1 MGRAR
6 STGTRGKTAERQRNL
21 ARIRAERAVRTAETR
36 EAVSDWLTRP
46 RGFRGRRKSKHALVV
61 ETRETGADAI
71 ARARRVLRLGLVA
84 YALERLWLVLAPL
97 IFLGSFLLGLYW
109 LGFFSLF
116 PAVRDEFGIR
126 WFWAVVYFLLLGG
139 VLWLTVPPW
148 IMRLRVSPPFRG
160 LKRAVRRAY
169 EGEQRPLSTLQ
180 DKPANKLSVYGEVL
194 WHRERLRN
202 LELLKA
208 CRLRLPS
215 FSLSNYDPYALR
227 GLVLVIF
234 ALGLVAQFVAPQA
247 RGEDS
252 DPLLLSARFN
262 LWLDPP
268 AYTGLAPSL
277 LPANLEETGSD
288 IVVVPHASRLTGRI
302 TSPMD
307 RELPVLALGGSEI
320 TTEADGDGG
329 FAVDWLLDDPALHTG
344 AVLSLEL
351 PGRDFR
357 WRLATIPDEPPEISI
372 RGPITETQ
380 RGSLDI
386 AYEAQD
392 DYGVIRVDLV
402 LRREGQDFALTESF
416 DSKASLATGE
426 AVPEPET
433 GLGAEQGTESETGLG
448 AEQGTESETGL
459 GTEQGTGSGQ
469 GATPLTQGQTDP
481 QAASQ
486 AEAEATSPLQADT
499 ASRAGAIQEDQNTLR
514 LQLFITETGV
524 PELTDSAYPDLRAH
538 PWAGFVVVAQL
549 EAHDGGGN
557 STASDSQT
565 ITLPE
570 LRFTHPLARILVALR
585 KRLNDGL
592 LEVPS
597 VRNHLVR
604 EIHKWRDEISTGNH
618 LALLFAE
625 ARLESPTD
633 LIKIRQVQDLFWAV
647 ARDLEEGEIESLE
660 DRVRALMEQLREAI
674 REGRSDEE
682 IAALLEQLRQESMEY
697 LRALREQAAAR
708 GLLGKRDNEGEQGQ
722 GGEGGLDP
730 NDLFKEA
737 QSLLDG
743 GQRGDLLGLLD
754 DLEKMLANPQFAE
767 GEGAGTGGG
776 AGGGEGEGEGES
788 SGTRAFEQGRDLLDE
803 QARILNETFRGR
815 QDGTSRDPAKR
826 DELGQAQRDLR
837 EGLGEYIRQGEEDA
851 EQAGQAGMSDEAR
864 QNLDE
869 ATRAMEQAERS
880 LQRGDFTDAEVWQRR
895 ALQNLRQ
902 GVAQHIADLREGEQD
917 GAGGGGGQESAR
929 GRIADGITERTSDLT
944 GETRSRAREILEQ
957 IRPRLQ
963 QADDSEERKY
973 LERLLRRF

>member
-1 MGRAR
+1 MGRTR

-61 ETRETGADAI
+61 ETHETGADAM

-84 YALERLWLVLAPL
+84 YGLERLWLVLAPL
-97 IFLGSFLLGLYW
+97 IFLGGFLLGLYW
-109 LGFFSLF
+109 LGLFSVL
-116 PAVRDEFGIR
+116 PAVQGELGIR
-126 WFWAVVYFLLLGG
+126 WLWAVVYFFGIVG
-139 VLWLTVPPW
+139 ILWLTVPPW
-148 IMRLRVSPPFRG
+148 ITRLRKNAPFRG
-160 LKRAVRRAY
+160 LKRSVRRAY
-169 EGEQRPLSTLQ
+169 EGVQRPLSTLE
-180 DKPANKLSVYGEVL
+180 DRPANKLSSYGEVL
-194 WHRERLRN
+194 WQRERLRN
-202 LELLKA
+202 LELLKG

-215 FSLSNYDPYALR
+215 FSLSGYDPYAVR

-234 ALGLVAQFVAPQA
+234 ALGLVSQLTAPQA

-277 LPANLEETGSD
+277 LPADLEETGTAL
-288 IVVVPHASRLTGRI
+288 VVVPHGSRLTGRI
-302 TSPMD
+302 TSAID
-307 RELPVLALGGSEI
+307 RELPVLSLDGTEI
-320 TTEADGDGG
+320 ATEADGDGG
-329 FAVDWLLDDPALHTG
+329 FAVDWLLNDPALHNG

-357 WRLATIPDEPPEISI
+357 WRLATIPDAPPEVSI
-372 RGPITETQ
+372 LGPITETQ

-386 AYEAQD
+386 SYEAED
-392 DYGVIRVDLV
+392 DYGVLRVDLV
-402 LRREGQDFALTESF
+402 LLREGRDFSRTERATES
-416 DSKASLATGE
+416 A
-426 AVPEPET
+426 
-433 GLGAEQGTESETGLG
+433 TESTTEDTTGALDSN
-448 AEQGTESETGL
+448 ASDSTTG
-459 GTEQGTGSGQ
+459 QN
-469 GATPLTQGQTDP
+469 
-481 QAASQ
+481 QAAQEGTQ
-486 AEAEATSPLQADT
+486 AQAD
-499 ASRAGAIQEDQNTLR
+499 SSLEAGAIQEDQNTLR
-514 LQLFITETGV
+514 LQLFVTETGL
-524 PELTDSAYPDLRAH
+524 PELSDSAYPDLRAH
-538 PWAGFVVVAQL
+538 PWAGFVVEAAL

-557 STASDSQT
+557 STTSDSQT

-570 LRFTHPLARILVALR
+570 IRFTHPLAQILVALR
-585 KRLNDGL
+585 KRLNDGR

-597 VRNHLVR
+597 VRNHLRR
-604 EIHKWRDEISTGNH
+604 EIRKWRDEISTGNH

-633 LIKIRQVQDLFWAV
+633 LEKISQVQDLFWAV
-647 ARDLEEGEIESLE
+647 ARNLEEGEIDSLE
-660 DRVRALMEQLREAI
+660 DRLRALMEQLREAI

-682 IAALLEQLRQESMEY
+682 IAALLEELRQQSMEY

-708 GLLGKRDNEGEQGQ
+708 GLLGKRDNAGEQGQ
-722 GGEGGLDP
+722 GQGGLDP
-730 NDLFKEA
+730 NDLFEEA

-767 GEGAGTGGG
+767 GDGTGSGSG
-776 AGGGEGEGEGES
+776 SGNGEGEGEGE
-788 SGTRAFEQGRDLLDE
+788 GGGDRAFEQGRDLLDE

-815 QDGTSRDPAKR
+815 QDGTAADPAKR
-826 DELGQAQRDLR
+826 EELSRAQRELR
-837 EGLGEYIRQGEEDA
+837 EGLGDYIRQGDADAA
-851 EQAGQAGMSDEAR
+851 EQGTQGTESGQGRQGRMSDEAR
-864 QNLDE
+864 QSLDE
-869 ATRAMEQAERS
+869 ATGAMEQAERA
-880 LQRGDFTDAEVWQRR
+880 LQRGDFNDAELWERR

-902 GVAQHIADLREGEQD
+902 GIARHIADLREGDQE
-917 GAGGGGGQESAR
+917 GGSAGGGRESAR
-929 GRIADGITERTSDLT
+929 GNLADGITERTSDLT

-963 QADDSEERKY
+963 QADDTEERTY